1 MVMVYPFMRMLESS
15 EVEVEVSPTLIS
27 CIVFC
32 IITVLVAFTMLFEL
46 LEEKLLHNCDKTLK
60 PIVSSLFGEMTI
72 LGFLNLVI
80 YW

>member
-1 MVMVYPFMRMLESS
+1 MFSRVLAGGE
-15 EVEVEVSPTLIS
+15 EVEVSPTLIS
-27 CIVFC
+27 IIIFT
-32 IITVLVAFTMLFEL
+32 IITVLVAFTMLFEV
-46 LEEKLLHNCDKTLK
+46 LEEKLLHNCEKSLK

>member
-1 MVMVYPFMRMLESS
+1 MVMEYPFMRMLESS

-27 CIVFC
+27 WIVFC

>member
-1 MVMVYPFMRMLESS
+1 MEFISSRAMLAEG
-15 EVEVEVSPTLIS
+15 EEGEVEVSPTMIS
-27 CIVFC
+27 ILVFT
-32 IITVLVAFTMLFEL
+32 IITVLVAFTMLFEV
-46 LEEKLLHNCDKTLK
+46 LEEKLLHNCEKSLK